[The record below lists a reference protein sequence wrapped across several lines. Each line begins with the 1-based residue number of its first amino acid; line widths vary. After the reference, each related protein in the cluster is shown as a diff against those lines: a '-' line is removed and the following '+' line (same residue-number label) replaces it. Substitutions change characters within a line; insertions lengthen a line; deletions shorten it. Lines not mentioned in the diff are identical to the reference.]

1 MVSHYKVTS
10 IVCIGST
17 TAMDSVPKKS
27 QKFIGQEYSDSK
39 SSGNMYGLK
48 ETVVAIASAESLAKQ
63 LADSRSILQTLLP
76 QEASRSLDDYYR

>member
-1 MVSHYKVTS
+1 MEGALRKSHK
-10 IVCIGST
+10 I
-17 TAMDSVPKKS
+17 
-27 QKFIGQEYSDSK
+27 IGQEYANAK
-39 SSGNMYGLK
+39 STGNMYGLK